1 MSNHYFLGIPVADA
15 LRETLNQAARS
26 YLTAADYKRK
36 TDARDYHITLL
47 FLGALASEQRTA
59 IVQAVHQ
66 TSTNWTPFTLA
77 LSGIDG
83 FGDRRHPRVL
93 FASLKETRGLTG
105 LQAAIAQAV
114 APLGVRLENR
124 PYHPHITLAKRWVS
138 GDLPMQLPAVHHGLA
153 GKQWTVSAV
162 SLFQVCPGNLP
173 NYQQICL
180 FPFQSEKRE
189 YS

>member
-15 LRETLNQAARS
+15 LRETLHHAARS
-26 YLTAADYKRK
+26 YLEAAAYKHK

-47 FLGALASEQRTA
+47 FFGALASEQRTA
-59 IVQAVHQ
+59 IVQAVQ
-66 TSTNWTPFTLA
+66 QISENWTPFTLA
-77 LSGIDG
+77 LSEIDG
-83 FGDRRHPRVL
+83 FGDRRHPCVL
-93 FASLKETRGLTG
+93 FASLKETERLTE

-124 PYHPHITLAKRWVS
+124 PYHPHITLAKRWAG
-138 GDLPMQLPAVHHGLA
+138 GDLPTQLPEAHHELA
-153 GKQWTVSAV
+153 GKQWPVSAV
-162 SLFQVCPGNLP
+162 SLFQVCPGKLP